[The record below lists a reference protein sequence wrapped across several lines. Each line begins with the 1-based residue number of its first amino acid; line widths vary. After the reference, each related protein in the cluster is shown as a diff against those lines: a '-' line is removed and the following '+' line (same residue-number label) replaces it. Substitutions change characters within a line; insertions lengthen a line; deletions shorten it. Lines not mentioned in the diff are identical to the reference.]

1 MYLHYEK
8 KTAPPKKTKKS
19 LITMMRNFVGVHNE
33 DTVGINETPALLM
46 KEFFF
51 YFRDYL
57 MPGTKVSMFY
67 DDFYI
72 NLYGLIESL
81 HKVPVYKKTILQL
94 YFVEPIEAVL
104 SY

>member
-1 MYLHYEK
+1 
-8 KTAPPKKTKKS
+8 
-19 LITMMRNFVGVHNE
+19 
-33 DTVGINETPALLM
+33 
-46 KEFFF
+46 
-51 YFRDYL
+51 